1 MPYRRMVF
9 AQGFFTDGQSIIE
22 QVSSLLI
29 FVLVSEKGKENNKLA
44 IRFQLKQ
51 PK

>member
-22 QVSSLLI
+22 QVCGLLI
-29 FVLVSEKGKENNKLA
+29 FVLVSENE
-44 IRFQLKQ
+44 KQ
-51 PK
+51 KTNL